1 MTKKVR
7 LTLWIEASLSLK
19 FRQFVAEQYGQMGKG
34 LLSFEAAQALQ
45 SWVSTH
51 KDTQRELIHKPVNPM
66 PNVFTLKQQVKDYLV
81 STFDYDPQNL
91 YKLRK
96 EHLITAISALR
107 GTDKRTIEKWMRLFE
122 KYKVIKWVTPSVVE
136 FLA

>member
-7 LTLWIEASLSLK
+7 LQVWVDPALVTK
-19 FRQFVAEQYGQMGKG
+19 FRQFVAEQYGQVGRG
-34 LLSFEAAQALQ
+34 LISFEAAQALQ

-51 KDTQRELIHKPVNPM
+51 KDTQRQLIQKSVNPT
-66 PNVFTLKQQVKDYLV
+66 PNVFVLKQQVKDYLV

-107 GTDKRTIEKWMRLFE
+107 
-122 KYKVIKWVTPSVVE
+122 
-136 FLA
+136 